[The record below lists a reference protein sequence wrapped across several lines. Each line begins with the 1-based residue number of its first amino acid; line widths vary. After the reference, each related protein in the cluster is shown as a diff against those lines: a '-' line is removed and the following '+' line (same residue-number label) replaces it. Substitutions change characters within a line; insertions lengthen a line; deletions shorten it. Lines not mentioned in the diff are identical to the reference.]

1 MREKIFKKG
10 DAYEMQDG
18 DWFEWRHRRY
28 TRKYG
33 LWDAPY
39 VGGGGVD
46 SLNDAQVLDLLNYI
60 PDFEIHREVPDEP
73 YVLTAMVLNYSGG
86 NTPFVESFQVP
97 KGRFADGDR
106 VKVTI
111 EKVSE

>member
-46 SLNDAQVLDLLNYI
+46 SLDAQVLDLLNYI

-73 YVLTAMVLNYSGG
+73 YVQDFKVRASENYLWVAG
-86 NTPFVESFQVP
+86 TIQVP
-97 KGRFADGDR
+97 NDRFADGDR

-111 EKVSE
+111 EKVSI